1 MARRHLLLTG
11 APGVGKST
19 VVRKVAEALARD
31 GVAIGGF
38 RTGEIRD
45 GGRRVGFRVTT
56 FDGREAVLAHI
67 DLAGPQRVGRYG
79 VDVAAL
85 DRIVAGALAPDGL
98 HLVDEIGPMECFSPR
113 FKEAVRRLLS
123 SRIPQSE
130 LEFGPMEDQ
139 QIVLFAFVER
149 SDYEG
154 RFPLALEV
162 ENPAT
167 GLVHEV
173 GLTFR
178 GP

>member
-113 FKEAVRRLLS
+113 FKEAVRRLLDS
-123 SRIPQSE
+123 DSTVVATIHRSTSGFVGEVKRRPHVDLWE
-130 LEFGPMEDQ
+130 VTRANRDAMPAR
-139 QIVLFAFVER
+139 VLTWIR
-149 SDYEG
+149 
-154 RFPLALEV
+154 R
-162 ENPAT
+162 
-167 GLVHEV
+167 
-173 GLTFR
+173 
-178 GP
+178 